1 MHKTSKLLTCLVFI
15 SLLITGCA
23 NLKEVGKAMQPEAKI
38 NTAKLV
44 NLKADSADIELDLEV
59 FNPNKFSLNLGELN
73 YQLAVEN
80 QEFLQG
86 KQSQATSLQ
95 AGKTQ
100 SIKLPLSLNFNQLAQ
115 LVTDLYQRDEINYNL
130 AGGLTYNLPVVG
142 PQTLNFSKGGL
153 LPVPKLPNI
162 EVASVSKQKLDL
174 NGLAMLVNVKV
185 KNPNKFDLNLNQLG
199 YKVKLAGD
207 NLAGGGQIEK
217 LSLEAGKTSE
227 LTLPLELKFSP
238 QQAMQLVSQL
248 TKGQGLDYQ
257 LELNSQLGSSLPA
270 LQALPFTSQKSGKLK
285 F

>member
-1 MHKTSKLLTCLVFI
+1 MQKSIKFSSFLVVV

-23 NLKEVGKAMQPEAKI
+23 NLKDLKPIQPEAKI
-38 NTAKLV
+38 SASKLV
-44 NLKADSADIELDLEV
+44 NLNLDSADLELDLEV
-59 FNPNKFSLNLGELN
+59 FNPNKFALNLGELN

-86 KQSQATSLQ
+86 KQAQTTSLQ

-100 SIKLPLSLNFNQLAQ
+100 TVKLPFTIGFEQLTK
-115 LVTDLYQRDEINYNL
+115 LVTDLHQRDEINYNL

-142 PQTLNFSKGGL
+142 PQTLNFVKDGL

-174 NGLAMLVNVKV
+174 NGLAMLVKVKV

-217 LSLEAGKTSE
+217 LSLGAGQTSE

-257 LELNSQLGSSLPA
+257 LELNSELGSSLPA